1 MSIDFRRK
9 LKRIKIVYYV
19 LLFLIALV
27 IQIHATDSPGTNG
40 VPQTATL
47 ATGNNWQ
54 VKIKEL
60 SSWVFVGGAALL
72 SIATLG
78 AIAIMGIRR
87 KEYYRISIKHFP
99 TVIGLPMAAITS
111 LFIVLVCDVI
121 AGDKIKFKVW
131 GLEFEGGSGQVI
143 LWVVVFLAIAT
154 AIKLLWEKKYTSGN

>member
-1 MSIDFRRK
+1 MYF
-9 LKRIKIVYYV
+9 VP
-19 LLFLIALV
+19 LFLIVAGLQV
-27 IQIHATDSPGTNG
+27 YATVQENNNIM
-40 VPQTATL
+40 QTA
-47 ATGNNWQ
+47 APVVSNNWQ

-87 KEYYRISIKHFP
+87 KEYYQISIKHFP
-99 TVIGLPMAAITS
+99 TVVGLPMAAITS

-121 AGDKIKFKVW
+121 AGNTIKFKVW

>member
-1 MSIDFRRK
+1 MG
-9 LKRIKIVYYV
+9 
-19 LLFLIALV
+19 
-27 IQIHATDSPGTNG
+27 IQVHAADSPGTTG
-40 VPQTATL
+40 ALQAATPV
-47 ATGNNWQ
+47 TGNNWQ

-72 SIATLG
+72 SVATLG

-87 KEYYRISIKHFP
+87 KEYYRISIKHFS
-99 TVIGLPMAAITS
+99 TVVGLPMAAITS

-121 AGDKIKFKVW
+121 AGNTIKFKVW

-154 AIKLLWEKKYTSGN
+154 AIKLLWEKKYPSDN